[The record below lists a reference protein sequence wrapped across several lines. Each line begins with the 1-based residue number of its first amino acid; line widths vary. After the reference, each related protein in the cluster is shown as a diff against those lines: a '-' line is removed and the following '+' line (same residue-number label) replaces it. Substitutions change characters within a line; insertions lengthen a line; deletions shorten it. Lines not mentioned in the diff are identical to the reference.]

1 VTAAALLH
9 RHSGN
14 FEVFKDAGK
23 VFQDD
28 FHNETVKQSNAP
40 PGFRPGKNSACGK
53 AIKTR

>member
-23 VFQDD
+23 IFQDD
-28 FHNETVKQSNAP
+28 LHNETVKQSNAP
-40 PGFRPGKNSACGK
+40 PGSRPGKNSACGK